1 MSHGPSLRFAAP
13 HRPPTDG
20 WLGLR
25 EFPGYR
31 AGNVVARLDDLP
43 KVDPEHLYF
52 DLLLLDPGGRAQDFH
67 SGPCPALGR
76 RQSLDERSRFVR
88 LVAELVRHAP
98 SHDVGLAAIG
108 QALTF
113 VRECGIETDRLIIA
127 AQLLDNVSSES
138 AVASGLADMLELSL
152 GVEEAR
158 REMGEVVADLA
169 RTTGF
174 AALDGVTEASLPD
187 ANDLPGR
194 IGWINRGGLS
204 RQLDYIVRTVG
215 KSRVRRYVRKVT
227 DFEMVPTP
235 GMFGV

>member
-1 MSHGPSLRFAAP
+1 
-13 HRPPTDG
+13 
-20 WLGLR
+20 
-25 EFPGYR
+25 
-31 AGNVVARLDDLP
+31 
-43 KVDPEHLYF
+43 
-52 DLLLLDPGGRAQDFH
+52 
-67 SGPCPALGR
+67 
-76 RQSLDERSRFVR
+76 
-88 LVAELVRHAP
+88 
-98 SHDVGLAAIG
+98 
-108 QALTF
+108 
-113 VRECGIETDRLIIA
+113 
-127 AQLLDNVSSES
+127 
-138 AVASGLADMLELSL
+138 
-152 GVEEAR
+152 
-158 REMGEVVADLA
+158 MGEVVADLA